1 MGRKC
6 RREYIWIS
14 NYKTCYKCSC
24 VYWIDRLS
32 QKRNTRNPKFQCFKV
47 WTLPINAPKCL
58 KFWQSILRARRQKL
72 VCKNITNMS
81 NALFLMINCQYPE
94 IYVFYILPLI
104 FYHAK
109 YYFFCKTL
117 DMYVPQWQKLYASIL
132 KPSVKNMLLIWCIL
146 LQSWKLY

>member
-1 MGRKC
+1 MKKSIFEFQVYRPPNNWKWQCWISQFLIQNSSFFINLTMGRKC

-72 VCKNITNMS
+72 ICKNITNMS
-81 NALFLMINCQYPE
+81 NALFSDDKL
-94 IYVFYILPLI
+94 LI
-104 FYHAK
+104 SRNICVLHSAF
-109 YYFFCKTL
+109 
-117 DMYVPQWQKLYASIL
+117 
-132 KPSVKNMLLIWCIL
+132 NMLSC
-146 LQSWKLY
+146 